1 MDLSAYLTRIGYAG
15 DLTPTR
21 ETLAA
26 VQRAHLLAIPYENL
40 DVQLGRPRT
49 TAVAEAYAKMV
60 GGRRGGWCYDM
71 NGLLGWALKE
81 MGFSVR
87 RLATGV
93 YRSGSG
99 DEAVGNHLVLRVDFE
114 DGLLLADAGL
124 AGGPFTPYPAVEG
137 EFSAHG
143 FNFRL
148 EAVEDG
154 WWRLHNHPAGMAP
167 NFDFHL
173 ERTDEAALS
182 RVCQHLQTDPQS
194 IFVQNLVCQKFTP
207 DGEIQLR
214 GRVLRRTTPAGVDE
228 SVLGSADEFMA
239 LLGSEFDI
247 DEPEAAGLWPR
258 ICERH
263 AELFAA
269 ST

>member
-1 MDLSAYLTRIGYAG
+1 MDLSAYLTRIGYEG

-21 ETLAA
+21 QTLAA

-49 TAVAEAYAKMV
+49 TAVSEAYAKMV

-93 YRSGSG
+93 YRSGAG

-124 AGGPFTPYPAVEG
+124 AGGPFTPYPVVEG

-143 FNFRL
+143 FSFRL
-148 EAVEDG
+148 EAIEDG
-154 WWRLHNHPAGMAP
+154 WWRLHNHPAGI
-167 NFDFHL
+167 D
-173 ERTDEAALS
+173 R
-182 RVCQHLQTDPQS
+182 
-194 IFVQNLVCQKFTP
+194 K
-207 DGEIQLR
+207 
-214 GRVLRRTTPAGVDE
+214 
-228 SVLGSADEFMA
+228 SVV
-239 LLGSEFDI
+239 
-247 DEPEAAGLWPR
+247 
-258 ICERH
+258 
-263 AELFAA
+263 
-269 ST
+269 